1 MTLEV
6 VFTILL
12 LLGVVLSCVPTL
24 PGVPL
29 MFGMI
34 FVYALLDN
42 FQTLELWH
50 LIAFGGLALLSIA
63 IDYSSGLIGAKLGGA
78 NKTSVLCGLLGLLI
92 GLIIFPPFGAFM
104 GLFLGVFAAELI
116 QFKDRHKALKAASY
130 SLVTTVIGAVANI
143 AIAVGCFVGFLIIV
157 F

>member
-1 MTLEV
+1 MTVEI

-12 LLGVVLSCVPTL
+12 LLGLLLSCVPTL
-24 PGVPL
+24 PGVPM

-34 FVYALLDN
+34 FIYALIDN
-42 FQTLELWH
+42 FETLQLWH
-50 LIAFGGLALLSIA
+50 LIVFGGLALLSIA

-78 NKTSVLCGLLGLLI
+78 NKKSLMFGIAGLFI
-92 GLIIFPPFGAFM
+92 GLVVFPPFGAFM
-104 GLFLGVFAAELI
+104 GLFVGVFAAELI

-130 SLVTTVIGAVANI
+130 SLATTVIGALANVAI
-143 AIAVGCFVGFLIIV
+143 AIGCFIGFLIIV